1 MYMGEL
7 IRQVLVDLMKDDLIF
22 VGADR
27 EKILERG
34 SFYTRYASEI
44 ESDPVGEYTRAKQAL
59 EEMGID
65 PEEVTDDDC
74 SALRSDNTVHAA
86 VLRIRN
92 GDPGSGA
99 FLTPGSGI
107 QNGFFPDPGSR
118 IPDPKPILLRA

>member
-34 SFYTRYASEI
+34 SFYTRFASEI
-44 ESDPVGEYTRAKQAL
+44 ESDPVGEYSRARQAL

-65 PEEVTDDDC
+65 PDEVSDDDC
-74 SALRSDNTVHAA
+74 SALRSEST
-86 VLRIRN
+86 
-92 GDPGSGA
+92 
-99 FLTPGSGI
+99 
-107 QNGFFPDPGSR
+107 
-118 IPDPKPILLRA
+118 LRAIFQSWALDNASATT

>member
-34 SFYTRYASEI
+34 SFYTRFASEI
-44 ESDPVGEYTRAKQAL
+44 ESDPVGEYSRARQAL

-65 PEEVTDDDC
+65 PDEVSDDDC
-74 SALRSDNTVHAA
+74 SALRSESTLRVIFQSWALDNASAT
-86 VLRIRN
+86 
-92 GDPGSGA
+92 
-99 FLTPGSGI
+99 T
-107 QNGFFPDPGSR
+107 
-118 IPDPKPILLRA
+118 